1 MNILPRLYLIPSS
14 LIKRSVYVK
23 MSLLEATETIEWLG
37 ASFILFFLALCVS
50 LVLGVTSLDSV
61 GEDVEGIIE
70 LKLRRVV
77 DSSISD
83 KNTLLCLGTIA

>member
-1 MNILPRLYLIPSS
+1 
-14 LIKRSVYVK
+14 
-23 MSLLEATETIEWLG
+23 MSLLEATETIEWSG

-61 GEDVEGIIE
+61 GEADEGIIE

-83 KNTLLCLGTIA
+83 KNTLLCLGTIV